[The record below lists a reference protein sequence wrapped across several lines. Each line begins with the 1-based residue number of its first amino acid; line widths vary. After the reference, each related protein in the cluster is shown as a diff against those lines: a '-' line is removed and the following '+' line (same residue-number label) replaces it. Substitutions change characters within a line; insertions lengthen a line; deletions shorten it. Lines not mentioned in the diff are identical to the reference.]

1 MHGYRIGLRCAF
13 MRRMNKLTTLTLL
26 LLSPFAVAQEK
37 QIWTCQQLG
46 GTQLVWE
53 DGAWTQVD
61 AEPTTILLRLGGEY
75 SSYRM
80 SEEERLLDC
89 SKALSGKVS
98 CLDSLSSELIY
109 IDPTSGKMG
118 RSTLF
123 GAAESGDSKSAL
135 ATEVYSCAKL

>member
-1 MHGYRIGLRCAF
+1 
-13 MRRMNKLTTLTLL
+13 MNKLTILILL
-26 LLSPFAVAQEK
+26 LLSPFTVAQEK
-37 QIWTCQQLG
+37 QIWTCQQLA

-53 DGAWTQVD
+53 DGVWTQVD
-61 AEPTTILLRLGGEY
+61 AEPTNILLRLGGEY

-89 SKALSGKVS
+89 AKALGGKVS
-98 CLDSLSSELIY
+98 CLDSLSSKLIY

>member
-1 MHGYRIGLRCAF
+1 MK
-13 MRRMNKLTTLTLL
+13 KLTTLILL

-37 QIWTCQQLG
+37 QIWACQQVA
-46 GTQLVWE
+46 GTQLIWE
-53 DGAWTQVD
+53 DGAWRQVGV
-61 AEPTTILLRLGGEY
+61 EPTSILLRLGGEY

-89 SKALSGKVS
+89 SEALNGKVS

-123 GAAESGDSKSAL
+123 GAAEAGDSRSAL
-135 ATEVYSCAKL
+135 ATEVYNCAKL

>member
-1 MHGYRIGLRCAF
+1 
-13 MRRMNKLTTLTLL
+13 MNKLTTLILL

-37 QIWTCQQLG
+37 QIWTCQHRA
-46 GTQLVWE
+46 GTQLIWE
-53 DGAWTQVD
+53 DGAWRQVGV
-61 AEPTTILLRLGGEY
+61 EPTSILLRLGGKY

-89 SKALSGKVS
+89 SKVLSGKVS
-98 CLDSLSSELIY
+98 CLDSLSSKLIY

-123 GAAESGDSKSAL
+123 GAAEAGNSRSAL
-135 ATEVYSCAKL
+135 ATEVYNCAKL

>member
-1 MHGYRIGLRCAF
+1 M
-13 MRRMNKLTTLTLL
+13 KKSLL
-26 LLSPFAVAQEK
+26 LAAALACSGVVAQEK
-37 QIWTCQQLG
+37 QIWACQQVA
-46 GTQLVWE
+46 GTQLIWE
-53 DGAWTQVD
+53 DGAWRQVGV
-61 AEPTTILLRLGGEY
+61 EPTSILLRLGGKY

-89 SKALSGKVS
+89 SEALNGKVS

-123 GAAESGDSKSAL
+123 GAAEAGNSRSAL
-135 ATEVYSCAKL
+135 ATDAYSCAKL

>member
-1 MHGYRIGLRCAF
+1 
-13 MRRMNKLTTLTLL
+13 MNKLTILILL
-26 LLSPFAVAQEK
+26 LLSPFTVAQEK
-37 QIWTCQQLG
+37 QIWTCQQLA

-80 SEEERLLDC
+80 SEEEWLLDC
-89 SKALSGKVS
+89 AKALGGKVS

>member
-1 MHGYRIGLRCAF
+1 M
-13 MRRMNKLTTLTLL
+13 KKSLL
-26 LLSPFAVAQEK
+26 LAAALTCSGVVAQEK
-37 QIWTCQQLG
+37 QIWACQQVA
-46 GTQLVWE
+46 GTQLIWE
-53 DGAWTQVD
+53 DGAWRQVGV
-61 AEPTTILLRLGGEY
+61 EPTSILLRLGGKY

-89 SKALSGKVS
+89 SEALNGKVS

-123 GAAESGDSKSAL
+123 GAAEAGNSRSAL
-135 ATEVYSCAKL
+135 ATEVYNCAKL

>member
-1 MHGYRIGLRCAF
+1 
-13 MRRMNKLTTLTLL
+13 MNKLTILILL
-26 LLSPFAVAQEK
+26 LLSPFTVAQEK
-37 QIWTCQQLG
+37 QIWTCQQLA

-80 SEEERLLDC
+80 SEEEWLLDC
-89 SKALSGKVS
+89 AKALGGKVS
-98 CLDSLSSELIY
+98 CLDSLSSKLIY

>member
-1 MHGYRIGLRCAF
+1 
-13 MRRMNKLTTLTLL
+13 MNKLTILILL

-37 QIWTCQQLG
+37 QIWTCQQVA

-53 DGAWTQVD
+53 DGAWKQLNT
-61 AEPTTILLRLGGEY
+61 EPTRILLRLGGEY

-80 SEEERLLDC
+80 SEEERLLHC
-89 SKALSGKVS
+89 SAALSGKVS
-98 CLDSLSSELIY
+98 CLDSLSSKLIY

-123 GAAESGDSKSAL
+123 GAVQAGDSKSAL

>member
-1 MHGYRIGLRCAF
+1 
-13 MRRMNKLTTLTLL
+13 MNKLTTLILL

-37 QIWTCQQLG
+37 QIWACQQVA
-46 GTQLVWE
+46 GTQLIWE
-53 DGAWTQVD
+53 DGAWRQVGV
-61 AEPTTILLRLGGEY
+61 EPTSILLRLGGKY

-89 SKALSGKVS
+89 SEALNGKVS

-123 GAAESGDSKSAL
+123 GAAEAGNSRSAL
-135 ATEVYSCAKL
+135 ATEVYNCAKL

>member
-1 MHGYRIGLRCAF
+1 
-13 MRRMNKLTTLTLL
+13 MNKLTTITLL

-37 QIWTCQQLG
+37 QIWTCQQLA

-61 AEPTTILLRLGGEY
+61 AEPTAILLRLGGEY

-80 SEEERLLDC
+80 SEEERPLDC
-89 SKALSGKVS
+89 AKALGEKVS
-98 CLDSLSSELIY
+98 CLDSLSSKLIY

>member
-1 MHGYRIGLRCAF
+1 M
-13 MRRMNKLTTLTLL
+13 KKSLL
-26 LLSPFAVAQEK
+26 LAAALACSGVVAQEK
-37 QIWTCQQLG
+37 QIWACQQVA
-46 GTQLVWE
+46 GTQLIWE
-53 DGAWTQVD
+53 DGAWRQVGV
-61 AEPTTILLRLGGEY
+61 EPTSILLRLGGKY

-89 SKALSGKVS
+89 SEAFNGKVS

-123 GAAESGDSKSAL
+123 GAAEAGDSRSAL
-135 ATEVYSCAKL
+135 ATEVYNCAKL

>member
-1 MHGYRIGLRCAF
+1 
-13 MRRMNKLTTLTLL
+13 MNKLTILILL
-26 LLSPFAVAQEK
+26 LLSPFTVAQEK
-37 QIWTCQQLG
+37 QIWTCQQLA

-53 DGAWTQVD
+53 DGAWKQVD
-61 AEPTTILLRLGGEY
+61 AEPTIILLRLGGKY

-89 SKALSGKVS
+89 SEALNGKVS

-123 GAAESGDSKSAL
+123 GAAEAGNSRSAL
-135 ATEVYSCAKL
+135 ATEVYNCAKL

>member
-1 MHGYRIGLRCAF
+1 
-13 MRRMNKLTTLTLL
+13 MNKLTTLILL

-37 QIWTCQQLG
+37 QIWTCQQLA
-46 GTQLVWE
+46 GTQLIWE
-53 DGAWTQVD
+53 DGAWRQVGV
-61 AEPTTILLRLGGEY
+61 EPTSILLRLGGKY

-89 SKALSGKVS
+89 SKVLSGKVS
-98 CLDSLSSELIY
+98 CLDSLSSKLIY